1 MTSLNGTQP
10 AWTAPMP
17 TTLRLAPAPAPT
29 PPSWASPRAL
39 RALADLGRIHLDESP
54 LEDVLTRIAELAQ
67 SAVPGADEAS
77 LTVLEAGGAR
87 TLAATSDRA
96 ARLDRRQYERGTG
109 PCLDA
114 ARTGT
119 TIDVRIDREARYV
132 DFAAVGWDVGLQASA
147 SVGVPATGRGGAA
160 LNLYDFT
167 GTRLVEESLDLARLF
182 TGFVAVALARPAQPS
197 SAASARDTVEQA
209 KGVLVARLGCD
220 PETAAGFLQE
230 QARATRT
237 HLVEVAA
244 STVRA
249 AQRGAAG

>member
-1 MTSLNGTQP
+1 VNARPPTRS
-10 AWTAPMP
+10 APLP
-17 TTLRLAPAPAPT
+17 GALLSARVPT
-29 PPSWASPRAL
+29 PASPSWASPRAL

-54 LEDVLTRIAELAQ
+54 LEHVLTRIAELAQ
-67 SAVPGADEAS
+67 AAVPGADDAS
-77 LTVLEAGGAR
+77 LTVLEVDGAR

-96 ARLDRRQYERGTG
+96 ARLDLRQYERGSG

-114 ARTGT
+114 ARTGA
-119 TIDVRIDREARYV
+119 TIGVRVDREARYV

-182 TGFVAVALARPAQPS
+182 TGFVAVALARPVVPS
-197 SAASARDTVEQA
+197 SAGSARDTVEQA

-220 PETAAGFLQE
+220 PDAAADFLQE

-244 STVRA
+244 RTVRA
-249 AQRGAAG
+249 AQRGAVG

>member
-1 MTSLNGTQP
+1 MNALPDTSP
-10 AWTAPMP
+10 APAP
-17 TTLRLAPAPAPT
+17 LRLAPVIVPA
-29 PPSWASPRAL
+29 PPSWTSPHVR
-39 RALADLGRIHLDESP
+39 RTLADLGRIHLDESP
-54 LEDVLTRIAELAQ
+54 LEHVLTRIAELAQ
-67 SAVPGADEAS
+67 AAVPGADEAS
-77 LTVLEAGGAR
+77 LTVLEVDGAR

-96 ARLDRRQYERGTG
+96 ARLDVRQYERGTG

-114 ARTGT
+114 ARTGA
-119 TIDVRIDREARYV
+119 TIGVRVDRETRYV
-132 DFAAVGWDVGLQASA
+132 DFAAVGWEVGLQASA

-167 GTRLVEESLDLARLF
+167 GARIDEDAVALARLF

-197 SAASARDTVEQA
+197 SASSARDTVEQA

-220 PETAAGFLQE
+220 PDAAAGFLQE

-249 AQRGAAG
+249 AQRGAVG

>member
-1 MTSLNGTQP
+1 MDVLNAATPPPLPHPSTGP
-10 AWTAPMP
+10 PSSAMVSS
-17 TTLRLAPAPAPT
+17 
-29 PPSWASPRAL
+29 PPSWVSPRTV
-39 RALADLGRIHLDESP
+39 RALADLGRIHLDEGP
-54 LEDVLTRIAELAQ
+54 LEHVLTRIAELAQ
-67 SAVPGADEAS
+67 AAVPGADEAS
-77 LTVLEAGGAR
+77 LTVLDDGAAS

-96 ARLDRRQYERGTG
+96 ARLDARQYERGTG

-114 ARTGT
+114 ARSGT
-119 TIDVRIDREARYV
+119 TISLRIDREARYV

-167 GTRLVEESLDLARLF
+167 GVRLDEASLDLARLF
-182 TGFVAVALARPAQPS
+182 AGFVAVALARSARPTP
-197 SAASARDTVEQA
+197 AASARDVVEQA
-209 KGVLVARLGCD
+209 KGVLVARLRCTPD
-220 PETAAGFLQE
+220 AAAGFLQE

-249 AQRGAAG
+249 AQRGAVD